1 MALDMNDFIDLH
13 RLWIV
18 AEYRFDFY
26 IMFNLL
32 EIEVNEESIGI
43 VNELLNCLQL
53 LTGKELCYINLAIC

>member
-26 IMFNLL
+26 IMFTLL
-32 EIEVNEESIGI
+32 EIEVNEESIVI
-43 VNELLNCLQL
+43 VDELLNCLQL